1 MHSFGIDRMP
11 LYRQDHGVPHAG
23 KFAGLVSV
31 STDKKEVE
39 NQIHLIKQYLN
50 GGEHTV
56 QWFKEEGITGST
68 PFIRRPVLQ
77 EAIEFCR
84 KEDATLIITSLSR
97 LSRTAWEAT
106 RFFSEEVHKKG
117 FKMVVLDNPQLDHK
131 TVGFFAQIAYNE
143 RITIQERTQASLDR
157 IQSEIKE
164 KGLYKSKAGNIMKKL
179 GRSDEVLKKARKK
192 AKESTQANA
201 NQFAKEMYPEIKAL
215 LDAGYSYRGIAQL
228 FNKTNRIT
236 GGTKNEK
243 NKFSWYA
250 STISN
255 IVKRGKDNK
264 DIQDAVLINKG
275 WIKKRSTPRKPRKG
289 NK

>member
-1 MHSFGIDRMP
+1 
-11 LYRQDHGVPHAG
+11 
-23 KFAGLVSV
+23 
-31 STDKKEVE
+31 
-39 NQIHLIKQYLN
+39 
-50 GGEHTV
+50 
-56 QWFKEEGITGST
+56 
-68 PFIRRPVLQ
+68 
-77 EAIEFCR
+77 
-84 KEDATLIITSLSR
+84 
-97 LSRTAWEAT
+97 
-106 RFFSEEVHKKG
+106 
-117 FKMVVLDNPQLDHK
+117 MVVLDNPQLDHK

-192 AKESTQANA
+192 AKESTQKKAD
-201 NQFAKEMYPEIKAL
+201 QFAQEMYPEIKAL

-228 FNKTNRIT
+228 FNKTDRIT
-236 GGTKNEK
+236 GGTKNEY

-264 DIQDAVLINKG
+264 DIQDVMNKG

-289 NK
+289 DK

>member
-23 KFAGLVSV
+23 KFAGLVRV
-31 STDKKEVE
+31 STDKQEVE
-39 NQIHLIKQYLN
+39 NQMHLIKQYLN

-264 DIQDAVLINKG
+264 DIQVAVLINKG

>member
-1 MHSFGIDRMP
+1 
-11 LYRQDHGVPHAG
+11 
-23 KFAGLVSV
+23 
-31 STDKKEVE
+31 
-39 NQIHLIKQYLN
+39 
-50 GGEHTV
+50 
-56 QWFKEEGITGST
+56 
-68 PFIRRPVLQ
+68 
-77 EAIEFCR
+77 
-84 KEDATLIITSLSR
+84 
-97 LSRTAWEAT
+97 
-106 RFFSEEVHKKG
+106 
-117 FKMVVLDNPQLDHK
+117 
-131 TVGFFAQIAYNE
+131 
-143 RITIQERTQASLDR
+143 
-157 IQSEIKE
+157 
-164 KGLYKSKAGNIMKKL
+164 MKKL